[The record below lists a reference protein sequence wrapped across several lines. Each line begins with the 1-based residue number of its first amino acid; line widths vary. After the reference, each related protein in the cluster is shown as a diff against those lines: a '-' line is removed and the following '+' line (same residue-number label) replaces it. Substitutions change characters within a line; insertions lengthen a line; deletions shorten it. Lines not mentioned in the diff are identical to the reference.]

1 MDKSMNQVLREVT
14 EEYLQNLNPDK
25 TPSEIEVELLEA
37 MKNEFEL
44 HNAVADKGQKWRYPD
59 YLKHTQI
66 AEIILKKEVVRM
78 ICGTN
83 QMTRRKYMI
92 LGIYNPVNGLYETEE
107 DYFAKII
114 SDYNYTI
121 KSIEIKEIIE
131 TLKRK
136 AEVAFKC
143 MDKDLIPVN
152 NGIFNYATKIL
163 MPFSSEYVFTA
174 KSPVNY
180 NLTPSLKQFTRDD
193 GSLWDVEMWVQTLSD
208 DSEVVNNIW
217 EMLSAVI
224 RPNVNW
230 NCAAWLY
237 GTGNNGKGC
246 LTQLCRSLVGEE
258 NCASIPLASMSKD
271 FALEPLKRIS
281 AIIVD
286 ENDEE
291 YIDSASNLKT
301 IITHDTL
308 HINIKFEQPV
318 QVQPHIFMVQA
329 MNQLPR
335 TSSRSG
341 NNGFYRRQLF
351 IPLDKCFDGHE
362 DKKIKSEYLKDSD
375 TLEYILHKVL
385 NTDFYEF
392 TETAA
397 NAELKEEYKVF
408 NNPVRQFYD
417 EFITQTVW
425 NFLPGMFLYDA
436 YKVWFGKNNPSGK
449 PQGRNTFL
457 SDLKELLV
465 KEVGGFE
472 YRSDKNPIHSSQT
485 NLNEPEYLI
494 QSYDL
499 KDWMNPSYKG
509 NDWKQRCVPVPRKTM
524 SGFLKLYP
532 TISDEKEGDKT

>member
-14 EEYLQNLNPDK
+14 EDYLQNLAPDK
-25 TPSEIEVELLEA
+25 SPAEIEAELLEA
-37 MKNEFEL
+37 MKYQFEM
-44 HNAVADKGQKWRYPD
+44 HNSVADKGQKWRYPD

-92 LGIYNPVNGLYETEE
+92 LGIYNPDNGLYETEE

-131 TLKRK
+131 TMKRK

-163 MPFSSEYVFTA
+163 MPFSSKYVFTA

-180 NLTPSLKQFTRDD
+180 NPSPSLKQFTRDD

-208 DSEVVNNIW
+208 DPEVVNNIW

-362 DKKIKSEYLKDSD
+362 DKKIKREYLKDSD

-397 NAELKEEYKVF
+397 NEELKEEYKVF

-509 NDWKQRCVPVPRKTM
+509 NDWKQRCVTIPRKTM

-532 TISDEKEGDKT
+532 MISDEKEDK